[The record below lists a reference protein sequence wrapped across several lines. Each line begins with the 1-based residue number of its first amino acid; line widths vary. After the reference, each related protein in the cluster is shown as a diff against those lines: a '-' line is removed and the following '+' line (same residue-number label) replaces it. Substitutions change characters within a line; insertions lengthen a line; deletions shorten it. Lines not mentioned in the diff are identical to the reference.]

1 MKKNLLSL
9 LLALSITAGCL
20 SIPAYAET
28 TATDG
33 TEDPAMTE
41 TLPDLAQDAQ
51 APQTE
56 YAFGSVSILNGCRTL
71 DGQVPLAGSDRKL
84 ESAQAAIFTERVNKA
99 VPVDRGG
106 FQTNYHIVELHGMK
120 CRHDFLRQQF
130 STS

>member
-1 MKKNLLSL
+1 MKKTLLSL

-20 SIPAYAET
+20 SVPAYAET

-51 APQTE
+51 APQTD

-84 ESAQAAIFTERVNKA
+84 DMPRRPSSMSATPVPWSMPIIPTPSCPPERF
-99 VPVDRGG
+99 PRS
-106 FQTNYHIVELHGMK
+106 
-120 CRHDFLRQQF
+120 LRP
-130 STS
+130 

>member
-84 ESAQAAIFTERVNKA
+84 DTARPLSMSAIQEPWSMPIIPTPSCPPERF
-99 VPVDRGG
+99 PRS
-106 FQTNYHIVELHGMK
+106 
-120 CRHDFLRQQF
+120 LRP
-130 STS
+130 